1 MHKRSIVYR
10 QVVRIKRI
18 CLIEEKLTN
27 RLEQLR
33 QWSVR
38 RRYKEGHVDS
48 EIERVKLV
56 KTIASFK
63 KPDKSLDDSI
73 TLVLTYYPALNQL
86 YEILGRAHK
95 HVLKLPKLHWALPS
109 QSRVV
114 FQNPKTNEIN

>member
-38 RRYKEGHVDS
+38 RRYKKGHVDS
-48 EIERVKLV
+48 ELERVKLV
-56 KTIASFK
+56 KIIASNQTK
-63 KPDKSLDDSI
+63 
-73 TLVLTYYPALNQL
+73 VLM
-86 YEILGRAHK
+86 I
-95 HVLKLPKLHWALPS
+95 V
-109 QSRVV
+109 
-114 FQNPKTNEIN
+114 

>member
-56 KTIASFK
+56 KTIASNQTK
-63 KPDKSLDDSI
+63 
-73 TLVLTYYPALNQL
+73 VLM
-86 YEILGRAHK
+86 I
-95 HVLKLPKLHWALPS
+95 V
-109 QSRVV
+109 
-114 FQNPKTNEIN
+114 

>member
-10 QVVRIKRI
+10 QVVRIKKI

-56 KTIASFK
+56 KTIASNQTK
-63 KPDKSLDDSI
+63 
-73 TLVLTYYPALNQL
+73 VLM
-86 YEILGRAHK
+86 I
-95 HVLKLPKLHWALPS
+95 V
-109 QSRVV
+109 
-114 FQNPKTNEIN
+114 

>member
-48 EIERVKLV
+48 ELERVKLV
-56 KTIASFK
+56 KTIASNQTK
-63 KPDKSLDDSI
+63 
-73 TLVLTYYPALNQL
+73 VLM
-86 YEILGRAHK
+86 I
-95 HVLKLPKLHWALPS
+95 V
-109 QSRVV
+109 
-114 FQNPKTNEIN
+114 

>member
-1 MHKRSIVYR
+1 MHKRSIVYQ

-48 EIERVKLV
+48 ELERVKLV
-56 KTIASFK
+56 KTIASNQTK
-63 KPDKSLDDSI
+63 
-73 TLVLTYYPALNQL
+73 VLM
-86 YEILGRAHK
+86 I
-95 HVLKLPKLHWALPS
+95 V
-109 QSRVV
+109 
-114 FQNPKTNEIN
+114 

>member
-48 EIERVKLV
+48 ELERVKLV
-56 KTIASFK
+56 KTIASYQTK
-63 KPDKSLDDSI
+63 
-73 TLVLTYYPALNQL
+73 VLM
-86 YEILGRAHK
+86 I
-95 HVLKLPKLHWALPS
+95 V
-109 QSRVV
+109 
-114 FQNPKTNEIN
+114 

>member
-48 EIERVKLV
+48 ELERVKLV
-56 KTIASFK
+56 KIIASNQTK
-63 KPDKSLDDSI
+63 
-73 TLVLTYYPALNQL
+73 VLM
-86 YEILGRAHK
+86 I
-95 HVLKLPKLHWALPS
+95 V
-109 QSRVV
+109 
-114 FQNPKTNEIN
+114 

>member
-10 QVVRIKRI
+10 QVVRIKRM

-56 KTIASFK
+56 KTIASNQTK
-63 KPDKSLDDSI
+63 
-73 TLVLTYYPALNQL
+73 VLM
-86 YEILGRAHK
+86 I
-95 HVLKLPKLHWALPS
+95 V
-109 QSRVV
+109 
-114 FQNPKTNEIN
+114 

>member
-10 QVVRIKRI
+10 QVVRIKRT

-56 KTIASFK
+56 KTIASNQTK
-63 KPDKSLDDSI
+63 
-73 TLVLTYYPALNQL
+73 VLM
-86 YEILGRAHK
+86 I
-95 HVLKLPKLHWALPS
+95 V
-109 QSRVV
+109 
-114 FQNPKTNEIN
+114 

>member
-33 QWSVR
+33 QRSVR

-56 KTIASFK
+56 KTIASNQTK
-63 KPDKSLDDSI
+63 
-73 TLVLTYYPALNQL
+73 VLM
-86 YEILGRAHK
+86 I
-95 HVLKLPKLHWALPS
+95 V
-109 QSRVV
+109 
-114 FQNPKTNEIN
+114 

>member
-10 QVVRIKRI
+10 QVVRIKKI

-48 EIERVKLV
+48 ELERVKLV
-56 KTIASFK
+56 KIIASNQTK
-63 KPDKSLDDSI
+63 
-73 TLVLTYYPALNQL
+73 VLM
-86 YEILGRAHK
+86 I
-95 HVLKLPKLHWALPS
+95 V
-109 QSRVV
+109 
-114 FQNPKTNEIN
+114 